1 MSIQTVTVVSR
12 TLNISTRMLRYYEKI
27 GLISPVRKGDY
38 AYRCYDEFTVRSV
51 QQILVLRKLRIPLKQ
66 IAQILIDED
75 I

>member
-27 GLISPVRKGDY
+27 ALISPVRKGDY
-38 AYRCYDEFTVRSV
+38 AYRCYEEFTVRRV

-66 IAQILIDED
+66 IA
-75 I
+75 